1 MFSDRRVESGEGVGC
16 ELEVVEGERISAG
29 KFLAGVPQ
37 VHAEGGRIV
46 RPCFDD
52 RLDWLKLGLVDCSV
66 ETLPRRSTKEIIVI
80 NGLSEGRKGSIV
92 DSSRIKTQTIYV
104 SKSIWDLYDE
114 NTVEE

>member
-1 MFSDRRVESGEGVGC
+1 LFGRVSTTSSFV
-16 ELEVVEGERISAG
+16 
-29 KFLAGVPQ
+29 
-37 VHAEGGRIV
+37 
-46 RPCFDD
+46 
-52 RLDWLKLGLVDCSV
+52 LDWLKLRLIYIDYSV
-66 ETLPRRSTKEIIVI
+66 EILPRRSTKEFISVM